1 MYKTEM
7 HCHSASVSICA
18 GATADFIV
26 EKYLEAGY
34 TTIVSTEHIN
44 DGTYRRMKELP
55 WQEKVDHF
63 LKGRQALED
72 AAKGRLHIL
81 QGAEIALYA
90 DKNDYLVYGITEEFL
105 RSIDDPRHL
114 PSLKELSE
122 LVHQNGMLIFQAH
135 PFRTGMTVSKPKYLD
150 GIEIANLS
158 PGTDSN
164 NEFAKMW
171 AEKYSLNGISGT
183 DFHNTDHT
191 SSGGIMTDIPIT
203 DNDTLLKTLREKTFT
218 PILK

>member
-1 MYKTEM
+1 M
-7 HCHSASVSICA
+7 
-18 GATADFIV
+18 
-26 EKYLEAGY
+26 
-34 TTIVSTEHIN
+34 
-44 DGTYRRMKELP
+44 
-55 WQEKVDHF
+55 
-63 LKGRQALED
+63 
-72 AAKGRLHIL
+72 
-81 QGAEIALYA
+81 
-90 DKNDYLVYGITEEFL
+90 
-105 RSIDDPRHL
+105 

-191 SSGGIMTDIPIT
+191 PSGGIMTDIPIT

-218 PILK
+218 PIQK

>member
-55 WQEKVDHF
+55 WQEIVDHF

-81 QGAEIALYA
+81 QVRKSRFMPTKTIIWYTVLR
-90 DKNDYLVYGITEEFL
+90 KNFSVPLMIPAICRPS
-105 RSIDDPRHL
+105 RSCPNWYI
-114 PSLKELSE
+114 K
-122 LVHQNGMLIFQAH
+122 
-135 PFRTGMTVSKPKYLD
+135 TVC
-150 GIEIANLS
+150 
-158 PGTDSN
+158 
-164 NEFAKMW
+164 
-171 AEKYSLNGISGT
+171 
-183 DFHNTDHT
+183 
-191 SSGGIMTDIPIT
+191 
-203 DNDTLLKTLREKTFT
+203 
-218 PILK
+218 